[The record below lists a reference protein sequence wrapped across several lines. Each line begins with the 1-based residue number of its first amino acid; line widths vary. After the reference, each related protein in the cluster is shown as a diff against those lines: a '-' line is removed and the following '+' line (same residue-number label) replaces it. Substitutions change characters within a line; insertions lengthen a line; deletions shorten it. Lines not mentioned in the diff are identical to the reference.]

1 MTLSDTV
8 EKSLWETAEKL
19 RGSVEASEYK
29 HIVLGL
35 LFLQDA
41 NRKYEKRRAEL
52 ETLLDDPDAPPEYY
66 CESNTDRDSKL
77 TDSGLYAQTGAAY
90 IPDEAS
96 WDYLISHARTVNS
109 VSELLDDALAAIE
122 RENSDRLEGKLPTKR
137 YQRANI
143 NNEKLASVLE
153 EFDDLTDR
161 SEDTDADFLGRV
173 YEYFIREFAIE
184 EAQSDGAF
192 YTPGNV
198 VQLLVEILRPLD
210 DMRVFDPC
218 CGSGGMFVESQ
229 KFAEEDEPDAEISFI
244 GQELNKST
252 AQLAEMNMFLHGLDA
267 DIRHGDSLY
276 DDQFPDTKADRVITN
291 PPFNYSWENTKH
303 GVADDD
309 RFQHGIPGNENANF
323 AFIQHM
329 LAHLKNGGIVGTVM
343 ANGALS
349 STQNNE
355 GEIRQSI
362 VDNDLLD
369 AVITLPTKLF
379 YSTGIP
385 SSIWVFS
392 KGKGTHAD
400 DDSRERQGETL
411 FIDAEEMFEK
421 IDRSQNKLSED
432 HISTIADAVR
442 AYRGDEDMND
452 YEDVPGFCKVATI
465 EDIADNDYNVNPG
478 RYVGLAEDTTE
489 RVPLSVK
496 LPELY
501 AELDAQFQHAKSLQT
516 DIQDNLTGVMNDE

>member
-1 MTLSDTV
+1 MTLSDSV
-8 EKSLWETAEKL
+8 EQSLWDTAERL

-29 HIVLGL
+29 HIVLGI

-41 NRKYEKRRAEL
+41 NHKYEQRRDEL
-52 ETLLDDPDAPPEYY
+52 EILLDDPDAPPEYY
-66 CESNTDRDSKL
+66 CESDADRDAKL
-77 TDSGLYAQTGAAY
+77 TDPGLYAQAGAAY
-90 IPDEAS
+90 IPDKAR
-96 WDYLISHARTVNS
+96 WDYLISHARTVDN
-109 VSELLDDALAAIE
+109 VSELLDDALAGIE
-122 RENSDRLEGKLPTKR
+122 RENADRLEGKLPTKR

-143 NNEKLASVLE
+143 NNDKLASVLE

-173 YEYFIREFAIE
+173 YEYFVREFAIE

-198 VQLLVEILRPLD
+198 VRLLVEILRPLD
-210 DMRVFDPC
+210 GMRVFDPC

-229 KFAEEDEPDAEISFI
+229 KFAEEGEPDAAISFI

-252 AQLAEMNMFLHGLDA
+252 VHLAEMNMFLHGLDA
-267 DIRHGDSLY
+267 DIHHGDSLY

-291 PPFNYSWENTKH
+291 PPFNYSWDNTKH
-303 GVADDD
+303 GVANDD
-309 RFQHGIPGNENANF
+309 RFPYGIPGNENANF

-329 LAHLKNGGIVGTVM
+329 LAHLEDGGIVGTVM

-355 GEIRQSI
+355 GGIRKAI
-362 VDNDLLD
+362 VDDDLLD
-369 AVITLPTKLF
+369 AVITLPKKLF
-379 YSTGIP
+379 YSTQIP

-392 KGKGTHAD
+392 KGKGTHSD
-400 DDSRERQGETL
+400 DDSRERQGETM
-411 FIDAEEMFEK
+411 FIDAEDMFEK
-421 IDRSQNKLSED
+421 VSRSQNRLSSD
-432 HISTIADAVR
+432 HITTVADAVR
-442 AYRGDEDMND
+442 AYRGDADTDD

-465 EDIADNDYNVNPG
+465 EDIAENDYNVNPG
-478 RYVGLAEDTTE
+478 RYVGLAESGEE

-501 AELDAQFQHAKSLQT
+501 AELDAQFQRAHGLQT
-516 DIQDNLTGVMNDE
+516 EIQDNLDKVMANE